1 MTGWNDNIR
10 GSSKRERAMTVS
22 SITARDLRALFLNWI
37 AADNLPFKTAESP
50 HFRQFLQYVN
60 PHANDLLPVSGKTT
74 RQDLKASVNLRRPAI
89 VKTLKQARSKIH
101 LVYNG
106 WTSTNHMSLFGIQ
119 ARFLD
124 TDLQLQTL
132 LLGLPKINQDHSGVD
147 CAQLA
152 IATLERYEYS
162 YQLGFTVSDNA
173 SNMDTMV
180 QEIERQFEANGHR
193 WDAQF
198 HRLRCLGHIIH
209 LAASDFFFR
218 GGKVSCHPRRRRPPP
233 VAREGRRNQPTA
245 AAEPA
250 ADLAVEDDAPTPA
263 PIVNDAAAWRKY
275 GCYGMLHNIV
285 VWVPASTARRERF
298 KALSHLQLI
307 RDNVT
312 RWHSYYNMCNRALEV
327 KDQLVLFLTN
337 KQDLEDEALTL
348 EDWRHLAEIT
358 SFFYPF
364 FNATKTN
371 KGIFDAI
378 DRVLP
383 GFEHLLSHLEH
394 AYETYENN
402 EYILDRVDAAWMKLD
417 KYYRYTDKTNACV
430 AATVLNPLYKWHFFE
445 QRWMEPT
452 LAAALADH
460 RVQFQELWRLNYAG
474 DPSPQLNI
482 PQEPHDDVDDFEAFL
497 YCQVMQ
503 RPVLDDLQLYL

>member
-1 MTGWNDNIR
+1 MPQTTLFNLPSTSSTSQSSSAAQKPSQKTSLLWDYAADVEDGQAPFGLVVGLLEKRVWRCQLCVAKVIITPQEYEIAGGGPHFRKHLLKKYGVTVQTSVQEAQEGHAKETERITSMTGWNDNIR
-10 GSSKRERAMTVS
+10 GSSKRERATTVS

-37 AADNLPFKTAESP
+37 AADNLLFKTAESP

-74 RQDLKASVNLRRPAI
+74 RQDLKTSVKLRHPAI

-152 IATLERYEYS
+152 IATLERYECS

-198 HRLRCLGHIIH
+198 HRFRCLGHIIH

-218 GGKVSCHPRRRRPPP
+218 GGKVFCHPRRRRPPP

-275 GCYGMLHNIV
+275 GCYGKLHNIV
-285 VWVPASTARRERF
+285 VWVQASTARRERF

-307 RDNVT
+307 RNNAT

-327 KDQLVLFLTN
+327 KDQLILFLTN

-371 KGIFDAI
+371 KGIFNAI
-378 DRVLP
+378 DRVP
-383 GFEHLLSHLEH
+383 
-394 AYETYENN
+394 
-402 EYILDRVDAAWMKLD
+402 
-417 KYYRYTDKTNACV
+417 
-430 AATVLNPLYKWHFFE
+430 
-445 QRWMEPT
+445 
-452 LAAALADH
+452 
-460 RVQFQELWRLNYAG
+460 
-474 DPSPQLNI
+474 
-482 PQEPHDDVDDFEAFL
+482 
-497 YCQVMQ
+497 
-503 RPVLDDLQLYL
+503 PVSNTS